1 MTSVFNIAISPALA
15 LMKRLRYSYKFL
27 LISAFFA
34 VPLMLSVAQLVLELE
49 ANIEEA
55 DQQRLA
61 IIKLQEINQL
71 LQSQEN
77 LRDLG
82 VLHFLLNDDT
92 LAQRFSDKKRRV
104 LKHLH
109 TLIQQSEQ
117 SASQKSALLNLQQKS
132 TDFQIMPGMEAVRIR
147 VLFDN
152 AQQFVDLAQDYRRT
166 ILNQSGLLSGE
177 HPEIFALLDL
187 VSSDLPN
194 VLEAMG
200 EVRVFGVYYL
210 HVNYLDS
217 GGIETTDLLYQSLDQ
232 AHHNLTRKLD
242 SLRQEYPH
250 LKTLLA
256 PEVLTQPI
264 GVARDELDS
273 ALIQAFTL
281 DKEWR
286 LFEQRLH
293 SQIDQLYQAIDQI
306 LQRVDRQLSD
316 LREQESQ
323 RLALF
328 LGGLGLLILL
338 FLVLFYVLYRSLHE
352 TIVQLRQAALAVA
365 RGNYE
370 LAFTVDTKDEMRELA
385 LAMEEMRIQLKTRE
399 DKLYLISTTDALTG
413 LRNRKYFD
421 ETLAREWMRATRC
434 QHPLSI
440 LLIDVDHFKA
450 VNDTY
455 GHQTGDLVLQ
465 EIAAHLMH
473 TMTRSMDVVTRY
485 GGEEMAVLLPETP
498 LDGAWHLA
506 EQLRQ
511 RVEQADYNSDEHRL
525 KITISIGIATCIPTP
540 QTQAKELVSE
550 ADQALYRAK
559 AEGRN
564 RCQSLTP
571 IPENVSFPCQ
581 I

>member
-1 MTSVFNIAISPALA
+1 MSSVLNLVISPALD
-15 LMKRLRYSYKFL
+15 LMKRLRYSYKFM

-34 VPLMLSVAQLVLELE
+34 VPLMVSVVQLVFELR

-61 IIKLQEINQL
+61 VVRLQEINQL
-71 LQSQEN
+71 LRSEEN

-82 VLHFLLNDDT
+82 VLQFLLNDNSLT
-92 LAQRFSDKKRRV
+92 QRFNDEKLQV
-104 LKHLH
+104 LKYLQ
-109 TLIQQSEQ
+109 TLIQQSEA
-117 SASQKSALLNLQQKS
+117 SGSQKAALFNLQQQ
-132 TDFQIMPGMEAVRIR
+132 TADFQIMPGMEAVRIR

-152 AQQFVDLAQDYRRT
+152 AQRFVEQAHDYRRT

-187 VSSDLPN
+187 VSNDLPN

-217 GGIETTDLLYQSLDQ
+217 GGIETTDMLYQSLDQ
-232 AHHNLTRKLD
+232 SLHNLTRKLG
-242 SLRQEYPH
+242 SLHQEYPH
-250 LKTLLA
+250 LQSLLA

-286 LFEQRLH
+286 QFEQRLN
-293 SQIDQLYQAIDQI
+293 SQTSQLYQAIDQV
-306 LQRVDRQLSD
+306 LQHIDRQLSD
-316 LREQESQ
+316 LREQESR

-328 LGGLGLLILL
+328 LSALGLMILL
-338 FLVLFYVLYRSLHE
+338 FLVLFYVLYRNLHE

-370 LAFTVDTKDEMRELA
+370 LAFTVDTKDEMRDLA
-385 LAMEEMRIQLKTRE
+385 QAMEEMRIQLKMRE

-421 ETLAREWMRATRC
+421 ETLTREWMRAARC
-434 QHPLSI
+434 QHPLSM
-440 LLIDVDHFKA
+440 LLIDVDHFKS

-455 GHQTGDLVLQ
+455 GHQVGDLVLR
-465 EIAAHLMH
+465 EVAAHLMH

-511 RVEQADYNSDEHRL
+511 RVEQACYNADGQRL
-525 KITISIGIATCIPTP
+525 KVTISIGIATHIPNP
-540 QTQAKELVSE
+540 QTEAEVLISE
-550 ADQALYRAK
+550 ADQALYQAK

-571 IPENVSFPCQ
+571 IPENISVPFDT
-581 I
+581 